1 MGGCVMRDNI
11 LQYVKE
17 KSRIDKCERLL
28 LSVSTKDV
36 AEDLTLERTR
46 VSKILNQ
53 AVKQKELL
61 KIRGKPVCYI
71 FNFYNLEQVIWPDT
85 NSLWESIF
93 NQSLGETNYIE
104 SSKN

>member
-61 KIRGKPVCYI
+61 KNTR
-71 FNFYNLEQVIWPDT
+71 ET
-85 NSLWESIF
+85 SLLYF
-93 NQSLGETNYIE
+93 QFL
-104 SSKN
+104 

>member
-53 AVKQKELL
+53 AVKQKELF
-61 KIRGKPVCYI
+61 KIRGKQVCYI

-85 NSLWESIF
+85 DSLWESIF